1 MADIINEGNSKVEVI
16 DASTDALAKIIAE
29 LNGTLR
35 VEQTNTLLSFYNPND
50 QIETGNATD
59 DNQGA
64 ASTFNGLQ
72 TNDAT
77 IRIQSGDGSS
87 IPQSNLYIDGK
98 SIISDKTLSIGTTG
112 QKELHL
118 GTNGTQWVKITESG
132 YLDFQKLT
140 INGSQGTAGQQIR
153 NAGSGTIEWYTPDN
167 RNSFATVT
175 VGGVNVN
182 SDSVGANLSLVA
194 GSNVS
199 LAADDSTNTVTINAT
214 QPNVFQNLSVSGQTT
229 IAADALSDTLNIE
242 AGTGIQITTDA
253 VTDTLTITNT
263 VTAQAAADAVFKT
276 ITTTGQANV
285 IAGSATDTLT
295 LGAGTGIEITTNDAS
310 SEISFRNEALE
321 RLSKEGFLTYTKT
334 DGTTDKMALRNFFV
348 NNSTSLPVNGGG
360 ASVGLSTRA
369 MRLLQSDGNTFKFM
383 IMPANSNGESLV
395 FTYKKSD
402 GTTVTKDITMAA

>member
-1 MADIINEGNSKVEVI
+1 MADIINEGNSKVEVV

-87 IPQSNLYIDGK
+87 VPLSNLYLDGK

-112 QKELHL
+112 QKELHF

-153 NAGSGTIEWYTPDN
+153 NAGSGTIEWFTPDN
-167 RNSFATVT
+167 RNSFGTVSI
-175 VGGVNVN
+175 GGIDVDA
-182 SDSVGANLSLVA
+182 DSVGDSLNFVA
-194 GSNVS
+194 GNNVTIN
-199 LAADDSTNTVTINAT
+199 ADDSTNTVTINAT
-214 QPNVFQNLSVSGQTT
+214 QPDIFGSIAVSGQDT
-229 IAADALSDTLNIE
+229 ITIDQSSDTLNFE
-242 AGTGIQITTDA
+242 AGSGVTITTNA
-253 VTDTLTITNT
+253 TTDTITISSTGSGSGST
-263 VTAQAAADAVFKT
+263 EDVFKT
-276 ITTTGQANV
+276 IQVTGQPDIVAD
-285 IAGSATDTLT
+285 SSSDTLT
-295 LGAGTGIEITTNDAS
+295 FAGDGIEITTDDATDT
-310 SEISFRNEALE
+310 ITIRNEKL
-321 RLSKEGFLTYTKT
+321 RLLSKLGYLAFTET
-334 DGTTDKMALRNFFV
+334 DGSITELPMKNYFV
-348 NNSTSLPVNGGG
+348 DTATSLGVNGGG
-360 ASVGLSTRA
+360 SAVGLSTRA
-369 MRLLQSDGNTFKFM
+369 LRLLQSDGNTYKFM
-383 IMPANSNGESLV
+383 IMPANTTGDSLT
-395 FTYKKSD
+395 FTFTLSD
-402 GTTVTKDITMAA
+402 GSTLTKDLTMAA

>member
-1 MADIINEGNSKVEVI
+1 MADIINEGNSKVEVV

-87 IPQSNLYIDGK
+87 VPLSNLYLDGK

-112 QKELHL
+112 QKELHF

-153 NAGSGTIEWYTPDN
+153 NAGSGTIEWFTPDN
-167 RNSFATVT
+167 RNSFGTVSI
-175 VGGVNVN
+175 GGIDVDA
-182 SDSVGANLSLVA
+182 DSVGDSLNFVA
-194 GSNVS
+194 GNNVTIN
-199 LAADDSTNTVTINAT
+199 ADDSTNTVTINAT
-214 QPNVFQNLSVSGQTT
+214 QPDIFGSIAVSGQDT
-229 IAADALSDTLNIE
+229 ITIDQSSDTLNFA
-242 AGTGIQITTDA
+242 AGSGVTITTDA
-253 VTDTLTITNT
+253 TTDTITISSTGSGSGT
-263 VTAQAAADAVFKT
+263 TEDVFKT
-276 ITTTGQANV
+276 IEVTGQPDIVAD
-285 IAGSATDTLT
+285 SSSDTLT
-295 LGAGTGIEITTNDAS
+295 FAGDGIEITTDDATDT
-310 SEISFRNEALE
+310 ITIRNERL
-321 RLSKEGFLTYTKT
+321 RLLSKLGYLAFTET
-334 DGTTDKMALRNFFV
+334 DGSITELPMRNFFI
-348 NNSTSLPVNGGG
+348 NQTTSESVNGGG
-360 ASVGLSTRA
+360 SSVGLSTRA
-369 MRLLQSDGNTFKFM
+369 LRLLQSDGNTYKFM
-383 IMPANSNGESLV
+383 IMPANTTGDSLT
-395 FTYKKSD
+395 FTFTLSD
-402 GTTVTKDITMAA
+402 GSTLTKDLTMAA

>member
-87 IPQSNLYIDGK
+87 VPLSNLYLDGK

-112 QKELHL
+112 QKELHF

-153 NAGSGTIEWYTPDN
+153 NAGSGTIEWFTPDN
-167 RNSFATVT
+167 RNSFGTVSI
-175 VGGVNVN
+175 GGIDVDA
-182 SDSVGANLSLVA
+182 DSVGDSLNFVA
-194 GSNVS
+194 GNNVTIN
-199 LAADDSTNTVTINAT
+199 ADDSTNTVTINAT
-214 QPNVFQNLSVSGQTT
+214 QPDIFGSIAVSGQDT
-229 IAADALSDTLNIE
+229 ITIDQSSDTLNFA
-242 AGTGIQITTDA
+242 AGSGVTITTDA
-253 VTDTLTITNT
+253 TTDTITISSTGSGSGT
-263 VTAQAAADAVFKT
+263 TEDVFKT
-276 ITTTGQANV
+276 IEVTGQPDIVAD
-285 IAGSATDTLT
+285 SSSDTLT
-295 LGAGTGIEITTNDAS
+295 FAGDGIEITTDDATDT
-310 SEISFRNEALE
+310 ITIRNERL
-321 RLSKEGFLTYTKT
+321 RLLSKLGYLAFTET
-334 DGTTDKMALRNFFV
+334 DGSVTELAMKNYFV
-348 NNSTSLPVNGGG
+348 DTATSLGVNGGG
-360 ASVGLSTRA
+360 SAVGLSTRA
-369 MRLLQSDGNTFKFM
+369 LRLLQSDGNTYKFM
-383 IMPANSNGESLV
+383 IMPANTTGDSLT
-395 FTYKKSD
+395 FTFTLSD
-402 GTTVTKDITMAA
+402 GSTLTKDLTMAA